1 MNILQLHIFWS
12 ERLFLIHNDSISLP
26 SIHPWLRMLGLHR
39 GDLTTGSTA
48 EMVLWARNDE
58 EEDDMTISDNRPRF
72 SARYVLVNGRVAL
85 AGGEVNPTRVGQFVE
100 LTRVKKIED
109 SAENEEERANQ
120 SPVSRS
126 RDLRQPMRVER
137 EVRDDPGERVKTA
150 GISLDPAGVTSLDQV
165 RHCDR

>member
-1 MNILQLHIFWS
+1 MFILQLHIFWS

-39 GDLTTGSTA
+39 GDPPPGSTA
-48 EMVLWARNDE
+48 DMVLWARNDE

-85 AGGEVNPTRVGQFVE
+85 AGGEVNPTRAGHFVE
-100 LTRVKKIED
+100 LTRVKKIDD
-109 SAENEEERANQ
+109 SAENEEGRANQ

>member
-1 MNILQLHIFWS
+1 MFILQLHIFWS
-12 ERLFLIHNDSISLP
+12 ERLFLIRNDSISLP
-26 SIHPWLRMLGLHR
+26 SIHPWLRMLGLDR

-48 EMVLWARNDE
+48 DMVLWARNDE

-85 AGGEVNPTRVGQFVE
+85 AGGEVNPTRAGQFVE
-100 LTRVKKIED
+100 LTRVKKIDD
-109 SAENEEERANQ
+109 SAENEEGRANQ

>member
-1 MNILQLHIFWS
+1 MFILQLHIFWS
-12 ERLFLIHNDSISLP
+12 EPLFLIHNDSILLP

-48 EMVLWARNDE
+48 DMVLWARNDE

-100 LTRVKKIED
+100 LTRVKKIDD
-109 SAENEEERANQ
+109 SAENEEGRANQ

-137 EVRDDPGERVKTA
+137 EVRDDNDDDNDDDDDDDDDVV
-150 GISLDPAGVTSLDQV
+150 SQSSTS
-165 RHCDR
+165 